1 LEEVMLT
8 SVSPAE
14 RVENFA
20 ASTNPG
26 REGQSG
32 SLLERMLSAWARSF
46 ELMADSKVRFPLDI

>member
-1 LEEVMLT
+1 MLT

-14 RVENFA
+14 RVEDFA

-26 REGQSG
+26 SEGQSG
-32 SLLERMLSAWARSF
+32 SLLDRMLSAWARSF

>member
-14 RVENFA
+14 RVENVA

-26 REGQSG
+26 REANSG

-46 ELMADSKVRFPLDI
+46 EIMADSKVRFPYDI

>member
-1 LEEVMLT
+1 MMLT

-14 RVENFA
+14 RIENFA

-26 REGQSG
+26 REANSE

-46 ELMADSKVRFPLDI
+46 EIMADSKVRFPLDI